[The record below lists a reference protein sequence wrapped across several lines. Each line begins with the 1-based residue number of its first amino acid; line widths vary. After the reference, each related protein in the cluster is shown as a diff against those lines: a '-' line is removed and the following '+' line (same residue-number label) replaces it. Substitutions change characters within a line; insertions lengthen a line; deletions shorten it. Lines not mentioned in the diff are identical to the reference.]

1 MATARQPLPLQPETI
16 GDVEEGSPLPPEEHD
31 VDELGLTPEERAEF
45 DQMRNAD
52 QGLPETPEEGE
63 PEEGAP
69 EPRPRLDAPPAAAPG
84 KKPPPA
90 PAPEEDDEPDQ
101 ITRDPRTGKEQRTIS
116 FGKHQRLLKREREQA
131 EALRTQ
137 NEATRLEQAKLA
149 ERLAIL
155 NEALMA
161 PPVQPPMTPQEQE
174 YARQQ
179 AVAQNPM
186 LEDTIDPAVDLPASI
201 AQLQRRQVYMANA
214 SMQQQEATQETLQDQ
229 ALLRDFTRDTQMFSQ
244 TEEGMHFFGGE
255 GAYQF
260 LKNSRLV
267 ELGIALFDKDP
278 TDPNE
283 QFTQQEINKMIMDF
297 NAEEK
302 WVVNNA
308 LQAGKS
314 PAKAIMR
321 LARGRGWRPPQ
332 AAAPAPAPQPGAG
345 AQPQP
350 RRAAAPQAPP
360 QLARGPAAVPARA
373 AAPAA
378 VSAVAQL
385 QAEQAGARQSRSLSD
400 GGGAPPAEPL
410 SIEQLLK
417 MGDEEFGMYID
428 NLPKAR
434 LESLMGREFPGR

>member
-1 MATARQPLPLQPETI
+1 MAPKTQQAALQPEMI
-16 GDVEEGSPLPPEEHD
+16 GDVDQGFVPEPEEHD
-31 VDELGLTPEERAEF
+31 VDELGLTAEERAEF
-45 DQMRNAD
+45 DSMRDAD
-52 QGLPETPEEGE
+52 SGLPEPSEE
-63 PEEGAP
+63 PESEPAGT
-69 EPRPRLDAPPAAAPG
+69 EPRPQLDAPPAPAPG

-90 PAPEEDDEPDQ
+90 PVPEEDDEPDLV
-101 ITRDPRTGKEQRTIS
+101 TRDPRTGKEQRTIS
-116 FGKHQRLLKREREQA
+116 FGKHQRLLKREREAA

-137 NEATRLEQAKLA
+137 AEETRIQQAKLA

-155 NEALMA
+155 NEALNA
-161 PPVQPPMTPQEQE
+161 PPVQQPMTPQEQE

-179 AVAQNPM
+179 AIMQNPM
-186 LEDTIDPAVDLPASI
+186 LEETIDPAIDLPASI
-201 AQLQRRQVYMANA
+201 AQLQRRQVFMANA
-214 SMQQQEATQETLQDQ
+214 SMQQQEDTQDQLADQ

-244 TEEGMHFFGGE
+244 TQEGQHFFGGE

-267 ELGIALFDKDP
+267 ELGISLFDKDP

-283 QFTQQEINKMIMDF
+283 VFSQAEINKMITDF

-308 LQAGKS
+308 LQTGKS

-321 LARGRGWRPPQ
+321 LAKGRGWKPPQ
-332 AAAPAPAPQPGAG
+332 PAAAAPAPQPGA
-345 AQPQP
+345 AAPQM
-350 RRAAAPQAPP
+350 RRAAPAPP
-360 QLARGPAAVPARA
+360 LARMPAAAPGA
-373 AAPAA
+373 AAPAMR
-378 VSAVAQL
+378 SAVAQL
-385 QAEQAGARQSRSLSD
+385 QAEQAGAAASRSLSD

-417 MGDEEFGMYID
+417 MDDTEFGIYID
-428 NLPKAR
+428 NLPKQR

>member
-1 MATARQPLPLQPETI
+1 MAPKAQPLTLQPETI
-16 GDVEEGSPLPPEEHD
+16 GDVDQGFVPEPEQHD
-31 VDELGLTPEERAEF
+31 VDEMGLTPEERAEF
-45 DQMRNAD
+45 DNMRDAGR
-52 QGLPETPEEGE
+52 GLPEPAEEPE
-63 PEEGAP
+63 PEEGAGEGQP
-69 EPRPRLDAPPAAAPG
+69 QISAPPG
-84 KKPPPA
+84 PA
-90 PAPEEDDEPDQ
+90 PRVQHPPEEDDEPDQ
-101 ITRDPRTGKEQRTIS
+101 VVRDPRTGKEQRTIS
-116 FGKHQRLLKREREQA
+116 FGKHQRLLNRERQNA
-131 EALRTQ
+131 ETLRTQ
-137 NEATRLEQAKLA
+137 AEQTRLEQAKLA

-161 PPVQPPMTPQEQE
+161 PPPQPPMTPQEQE
-174 YARQQ
+174 YVRQQ
-179 AVAQNPM
+179 QIAQNPM
-186 LEDTIDPAVDLPASI
+186 LEDTIDPAIDLPASI
-201 AQLQRRQVYMANA
+201 AQLQRRQAFMASA
-214 SMQQQEATQETLQDQ
+214 SMQQQEDTNEQLADQ
-229 ALLRDFTRDTQMFSQ
+229 ALLRDFTRDTQAFSQ
-244 TEEGMHFFGGE
+244 TQEGMHFFGGD

-278 TDPNE
+278 TDPQE
-283 QFTQQEINKMIMDF
+283 TFTQQEINKMIQDF

-308 LQAGKS
+308 LQANKS

-332 AAAPAPAPQPGAG
+332 AAAPAAQAPAPAAG
-345 AQPQP
+345 APQP
-350 RRAAAPQAPP
+350 RRAASQAPP
-360 QLARGPAAVPARA
+360 QLARGPAAAPARA
-373 AAPAA
+373 AAPA

-385 QAEQAGARQSRSLSD
+385 QAEQAGAAASRSLSD

-410 SIEQLLK
+410 SLERLLA